1 MNLPYSDLVST
12 KKLEFSILVTVLII
26 IFKIIFPVSSNI
38 PTLIL
43 NEILILLV
51 LYFSVLYTSDFTNQK
66 KNNPISLVINAGIL
80 GAVLFFVTAL
90 SSSMF
95 DAVPEL
101 SSKMNLLYSIVSLF
115 LMFIFIAAITYIF
128 SVFKE
133 LYYLKLK
140 KENQKS
146 FSAMMVFFTL
156 TYITAMIPDTE
167 ESPNFVGLTFFVVS
181 IVLISINS
189 FRVTW
194 IAFLSKKK
202 KISLL
207 IISVILGILFGLNF
221 SLTYDNSFL
230 NQMILS
236 FSPGLHRLFQLIML
250 YGAIYSGI
258 IFFTSLFHL
267 PTAEAFDQKVEEA
280 SSLMDLSRLMTQVF
294 DFKELADTITTLTT
308 KVGNSDSAWLVTIS
322 DDGKLKLN
330 SVSNIGYVE
339 ANEITEVLYEEGILN
354 PDELITFNRKKIKVK
369 IRNDIRTYDFKALA
383 ITPLKV
389 HNTNNGFLFAARNH
403 NFGFE
408 PDEKK
413 SIEAFADYAAVA
425 LENAKLIE
433 ESIEKERL
441 KSELNVARE
450 IQYKILPSQ
459 TPCSS
464 ELEVSALFI
473 PAFEVG
479 GDYYDF
485 FELDDNKLGFVI
497 ADVSGKGI
505 SAAFIM
511 AEVKGVFESLSKL
524 VHSPGE
530 LLTKANRILSNSLEK
545 KSFVTAVYGII
556 NKQNGHLIFARA
568 GHMPVYHCSDKTAMP
583 MLPGGIGLGLD
594 ASESFDVNIKEREV
608 YLRENDVIVLFTD
621 GITEAMNTKM
631 EEFGSERLEKI
642 LTADDF
648 TGTEELK
655 QNIIDKI
662 SSFAQGNS
670 QHDDITL
677 VLFKW
682 KSNNKPSGVS

>member
-1 MNLPYSDLVST
+1 MKLPFSDLVPT

-26 IFKIIFPVSSNI
+26 IFKIVFPI
-38 PTLIL
+38 PAGF
-43 NEILILLV
+43 LILLV
-51 LYFSVLYTSDFTNQK
+51 NEFLVLLMLYFSVLYTSEFTRQK
-66 KNNPISLVINAGIL
+66 KNNPISLIINAGIL
-80 GAVLFFVTAL
+80 GAVLFFITAL
-90 SSSMF
+90 SSSIF
-95 DAVPEL
+95 ETIPQL
-101 SSKMNLLYSIVSLF
+101 SSNMNLLYSIISL
-115 LMFIFIAAITYIF
+115 LIAFIFVASITYIF
-128 SVFKE
+128 TVFKE
-133 LYYLKLK
+133 LFFLKLK
-140 KENQKS
+140 KENQRS
-146 FSAMMVFFTL
+146 FTAMTIFFTL
-156 TYITAMIPDTE
+156 TFITAMIPDTS
-167 ESPNFVGLTFFVVS
+167 ESPNFIGLTFFVVS

-194 IAFLSKKK
+194 IAFLSKKQ

-207 IISVILGILFGLNF
+207 IISTVLAVLFGLNF

-230 NQMILS
+230 NQMLEN
-236 FSPGLHRLFQLIML
+236 FSPGLHLVLRLVMI
-250 YGAIYSGI
+250 YGTIYSGI

-322 DDGKLKLN
+322 GEKLN
-330 SVSNIGYVE
+330 LSSVSNIGYVE
-339 ANEITEVLYEEGILN
+339 ADEITQVLFEEGILN
-354 PDELITFNRKKIKVK
+354 PNELITFNRKKVKVK
-369 IRNDIRTYDFKALA
+369 IRNDIRTYDFRALA

-389 HNTNNGFLFAARNH
+389 HNTNNGFLFAARTH

-450 IQYKILPSQ
+450 IQYKILPAE
-459 TPCSS
+459 TPSCD
-464 ELEVSALFI
+464 ELDVSALFI

-485 FELDDNKLGFVI
+485 FKLEDDKLGFVV

-511 AEVKGVFESLSKL
+511 AEVKGIFESLSKL
-524 VHSPGE
+524 ISSPKE
-530 LLTKANRILSNSLEK
+530 LLIKANKILSASLEK
-545 KSFVTAVYGII
+545 KSFVTAVYGIFD
-556 NKQNGHLIFARA
+556 KRKGSLSFARA
-568 GHMPVYHCSDKTAMP
+568 GHVPVYFCRNNVAKP
-583 MLPGGIGLGLD
+583 LLPPGIGLGLNSSTSFNETIEE
-594 ASESFDVNIKEREV
+594 SEI
-608 YLRENDVIVLFTD
+608 YLKENDFIVLFTD
-621 GITEAMNTKM
+621 GITEARNMKLD
-631 EEFGSERLEKI
+631 EFGSKRLEKV
-642 LTADDF
+642 LTGSDF
-648 TGTEELK
+648 ENTEQLK
-655 QNIIDKI
+655 QNIMNKI